1 MADDEYYDEDE
12 YGEGPPPP
20 HDPHEQRY
28 YADEQLPPPHYD
40 DDALPPT
47 AGNYANY
54 ESTPYEMNSDDEGNQ
69 NAGGRRGGDEMAYDF
84 PGEPSPM
91 GGHGGGGAPPYHMQD
106 GPTSPLGRSYGSQHA
121 QSTSSLPEEIDVN
134 THALIDETIQRLSFV
149 HGVLGVL
156 IVDRDGL
163 IVRATMPM
171 EEAAQLSGPT
181 LSLLSRA
188 RDTVKK
194 AEADGDDELRMLC
207 VRTRKHELLLCSEA
221 DGAFAVCVVQD
232 PTPASADEANV
243 VGAAKSQAAKAVLR
257 GGSVL
262 GQPSTGVTL

>member
-1 MADDEYYDEDE
+1 MQECRDLEAEVREM
-12 YGEGPPPP
+12 
-20 HDPHEQRY
+20 
-28 YADEQLPPPHYD
+28 
-40 DDALPPT
+40 DA
-47 AGNYANY
+47 
-54 ESTPYEMNSDDEGNQ
+54 
-69 NAGGRRGGDEMAYDF
+69 
-84 PGEPSPM
+84 
-91 GGHGGGGAPPYHMQD
+91 
-106 GPTSPLGRSYGSQHA
+106 
-121 QSTSSLPEEIDVN
+121 
-134 THALIDETIQRLSFV
+134 
-149 HGVLGVL
+149 VLL
-156 IVDRDGL
+156 DLDL
-163 IVRATMPM
+163 
-171 EEAAQLSGPT
+171 
-181 LSLLSRA
+181 LLSRA